1 MDQVNYSSP
10 RTAPV
15 YVAGRKESG
24 QPSLLSRL
32 DEDGEVRREDIP
44 DEADLSGMMMNP
56 LDDLCPYKKMITDI
70 VYLSCGPEGGDQ
82 LMKRI
87 AKPEDDLPFDEL
99 QRIVE

>member
-32 DEDGEVRREDIP
+32 DEDGEVRREDIL

-56 LDDLCPYKKMITDI
+56 PGIKEDHAFRVSGGVAGSRETTKRGKGKKGK
-70 VYLSCGPEGGDQ
+70 S
-82 LMKRI
+82 R
-87 AKPEDDLPFDEL
+87 
-99 QRIVE
+99 